1 MGAAPIR
8 AQGRY
13 LFKAEFQ
20 DAIRLRLGIEPAN
33 MKTKCV
39 CRKENS
45 VSHSK
50 NCHFGGYINMRHDKI
65 RDFLQDKT
73 SQIYH
78 DVEKEYTLKPVEDQI
93 LQPGANV
100 AIGARTDL
108 RIMGFTRDFVNTH
121 FDVKIINAQ
130 ADTHMKSNPKQ
141 AMTKAE
147 EGKERAYKER
157 IEKVEGA
164 VFVPMVFSSRGA
176 KSRKT
181 ARVISKIVTKLA
193 AKRSQEKAA
202 VAKALATELSFMFL
216 RMELA
221 CIRGHRKTRAQNN
234 IGE

>member
-1 MGAAPIR
+1 M
-8 AQGRY
+8 
-13 LFKAEFQ
+13 
-20 DAIRLRLGIEPAN
+20 
-33 MKTKCV
+33 
-39 CRKENS
+39 
-45 VSHSK
+45 
-50 NCHFGGYINMRHDKI
+50 
-65 RDFLQDKT
+65 
-73 SQIYH
+73 
-78 DVEKEYTLKPVEDQI
+78 
-93 LQPGANV
+93 
-100 AIGARTDL
+100 
-108 RIMGFTRDFVNTH
+108 RDFVNTH

-164 VFVPMVFSSRGA
+164 EFVPMIFSSRGA

-202 VAKALATELSFMFL
+202 VANALATELFIMLL

-221 CIRGHRKTRAQNN
+221 CIRGNRKTKARNN

>member
-1 MGAAPIR
+1 MSAAPIR

-13 LFKAEFQ
+13 LFKEEFQ

-33 MKTKCV
+33 MKTKWV
-39 CRKENS
+39 CKKDNS

-108 RIMGFTRDFVNTH
+108 RIMGFTRDFANTH

-130 ADTHMKSNPKQ
+130 AEAHVKANPKQ
-141 AMTKAE
+141 AMIKAE
-147 EGKERAYKER
+147 EGKEQAYKER
-157 IEKVEGA
+157 IEKV
-164 VFVPMVFSSRGA
+164 
-176 KSRKT
+176 
-181 ARVISKIVTKLA
+181 
-193 AKRSQEKAA
+193 
-202 VAKALATELSFMFL
+202 
-216 RMELA
+216 
-221 CIRGHRKTRAQNN
+221 
-234 IGE
+234 

>member
-1 MGAAPIR
+1 
-8 AQGRY
+8 
-13 LFKAEFQ
+13 
-20 DAIRLRLGIEPAN
+20 

-39 CRKENS
+39 CKKDNS

-78 DVEKEYTLKPVEDQI
+78 DVEKEYTLKPVEDQV
-93 LQPGANV
+93 LQPGANI

-121 FDVKIINAQ
+121 FDVKVINAQ
-130 ADTHMKSNPKQ
+130 AEAHVKASPKQ

-157 IEKVEGA
+157 VEKVEGA
-164 VFVPMVFSSRGA
+164 EFVPMIFSSRGA

-181 ARVISKIVTKLA
+181 SRVISKIATKLA
-193 AKRSQEKAA
+193 AKRSHEKAA
-202 VAKALATELSFMFL
+202 VAKALATELSFIFL

-221 CIRGHRKTRAQNN
+221 CIRGNRKTRTQNN
-234 IGE
+234 SGE